1 MTRSS
6 ANRRALEIAKELY
19 TTGNGD
25 FLNVL
30 DSKRSLFGAEDQLV
44 DSQRTVTENL
54 VALYRALG
62 GGWQT
67 PLLAQNSR
75 TNP

>member
-1 MTRSS
+1 
-6 ANRRALEIAKELY
+6 
-19 TTGNGD
+19 
-25 FLNVL
+25 
-30 DSKRSLFGAEDQLV
+30 V